1 MISFTHFHPTQVIF
15 KRGALRELGKASE
28 GLGKRAL
35 VVTGRTFA
43 AKYGYL
49 DLIKKQLEEVGVAA
63 ANFSD
68 VEPNPTLNTV
78 MRCVEAARRTS
89 ADFFVAFGGG
99 SVLDTAKAANVVYTH
114 GGSVEDY
121 LYPKTVTGELHPLIA
136 IPTTHGTGSEV
147 TKYAVLVD
155 ERTKMKV
162 TVSGEALYPTAAL
175 LDPEVLVHLPRD
187 QAAAT
192 GLDALSHAVEA
203 YFGRRATP
211 FSDMFA
217 LEASRIAAR
226 YLPCAVEGVLE
237 CREWLLYASLLAGY
251 AINFTGTNIGHGLGY
266 PLTTRY
272 DLPHG
277 LANAMILPGAAVYY
291 EAYLPERA
299 QAYLDYLGLGG
310 LLGGLREFLTE
321 LKRMVGVPLRLREL
335 GVGERDLESLA
346 NEGLRY
352 QRNLQ
357 NTPFDFREEHAR
369 RILEIVY

>member
-1 MISFTHFHPTQVIF
+1 MISFTHFHPTRVLF
-15 KRGALRELGKASE
+15 GRGALKELGKASE
-28 GLGKRAL
+28 GLGRRAL

-43 AKYGYL
+43 VKHGYL
-49 DLIKKQLEEVGVAA
+49 DLIRKQLEEKGVQVAS
-63 ANFSD
+63 FSD
-68 VEPNPTLNTV
+68 VEPNPTLSTV
-78 MRCVEAARRTS
+78 MRCAEAAQRAS

-99 SVLDTAKAANVVYTH
+99 SVLDTAKAANVVYTL
-114 GGSVEDY
+114 GGRVEDY
-121 LYPKTVTGELHPLIA
+121 LYPKTVSGELRPLIA

-155 ERTKMKV
+155 EKTKMKV
-162 TVSGEALYPTAAL
+162 TVSGEALYPAVAL

-203 YFGRRATP
+203 YFSRRATP
-211 FSDMFA
+211 LSDMFA

-226 YLPCAVEGVLE
+226 YLPCAVEGILE

-251 AINFTGTNIGHGLGY
+251 AINFTGTNVGHGLGY

-272 DLPHG
+272 NLPHG

-291 EAYLPERA
+291 EAYMPGRVET
-299 QAYLDYLGLGG
+299 YLEYLGLKGM
-310 LLGGLREFLTE
+310 LGGLRELLTE
-321 LKRMVGVPLRLREL
+321 LKRLVGAPLRLREL
-335 GVGERDLESLA
+335 GISERDLESLA
-346 NEGLRY
+346 SEGLRY

-357 NTPFDFREEHAR
+357 NSPFDFREEHAK